1 MMEKVILAGL
11 RLDDEFEYKMAEL
24 EALTKAAGA
33 EVLGSAEQQGRTIDP
48 GTFFGKGKVREIKEL
63 AKNMEADSVIF
74 LQELSGSQIRNLEKI
89 IETKVL
95 DRTMLILDIFAGR
108 ATSREGK
115 LQVHLAQLNYRL
127 PRLIGFGNALSRE
140 GGGIGTRG
148 PGEQKMETDR
158 RHIMREIDHV
168 KAKLKEVERQRDL
181 LRERRRKSVLPL
193 ISLFGYT
200 NSGKSTLMN
209 RILRLSGNEKEVFAK
224 DMLFATLETR
234 LRRCEFPKG
243 GPFLLTD
250 TVGLVSDLPTEFV
263 EAFSSTLE
271 EAKDADL
278 ILHVVDCAGANI
290 LLQIETTLDLMKK
303 LGLNKTPI
311 LTVFN
316 KKDLIEE
323 EDFMWMRQEGEHI
336 LISAKDEE
344 DIRRLLDKVQKML
357 GNYKLSRFL
366 FPYTCSGEVSALM
379 EMYAMDLVEHR
390 EEGIVLSFV
399 ADERVREK
407 YKMYLEEVHA

>member
-11 RLDDEFEYKMAEL
+11 RLDDEFEYKMVEL

-33 EVLGSAEQQGRTIDP
+33 EVLGSVEQQGRTIDP
-48 GTFFGKGKVREIKEL
+48 GTFLGKGKVQEIKEL

-168 KAKLKEVERQRDL
+168 KAKLKEVGRQRDL
-181 LRERRRKSVLPL
+181 LRERRRKNVLPL

-209 RILRLSGNEKEVFAK
+209 GILRLSGNEKEVFAK

-263 EAFSSTLE
+263 EAFSSTLK

-290 LLQIETTLDLMKK
+290 LLQIETTFDLMKK

-357 GNYKLSRFL
+357 GNYKLSRL
-366 FPYTCSGEVSALM
+366 QL
-379 EMYAMDLVEHR
+379 R
-390 EEGIVLSFV
+390 ESFTGRYFKIMMQDIRQKSRQT
-399 ADERVREK
+399 ARI
-407 YKMYLEEVHA
+407 

>member
-11 RLDDEFEYKMAEL
+11 RLEDEFEYKMAEL

-33 EVLGSAEQQGRTIDP
+33 EVLRSVEQQGRTIDP
-48 GTFFGKGKVREIKEL
+48 GTFLGKGKVQEIKEL

-181 LRERRRKSVLPL
+181 LRERRRKNVLPL

-209 RILRLSGNEKEVFAK
+209 GILRLNGNEKEVFAK

-290 LLQIETTLDLMKK
+290 LLQIETTFDLMKK

-390 EEGIVLSFV
+390 EDGIVLSFV

>member
-11 RLDDEFEYKMAEL
+11 RLEDEFEYKMAEL

-33 EVLGSAEQQGRTIDP
+33 EVLGSVEQQGRTIDP
-48 GTFFGKGKVREIKEL
+48 GTFLGKGKVQEIKEL

-108 ATSREGK
+108 AASREGK

-181 LRERRRKSVLPL
+181 LRERRRKNVLPL

-209 RILRLSGNEKEVFAK
+209 GILRLSGNEKEVFAK

-344 DIRRLLDKVQKML
+344 DVRRLLDKVQKML

-390 EEGIVLSFV
+390 EDGIVLSFV
-399 ADERVREK
+399 ANERVREK